1 MSTNSHRVGA
11 VHGSVSYAT
20 HTDDRRLFHYEYAPH
35 GTEETNVEFVEHVVE
50 IVDVRR
56 LSRPLRLE
64 VEGAGVFRHRSD
76 LRCFYDEEELRRVGY
91 PETAELVRSLTG
103 AADVVVFDHN
113 IRGRSDRAKAP
124 TAVDVRPPVFQIH
137 TDFTGKSAEARAAA
151 VLGTGPVAGRRI
163 IAINVWRPLVAPLR
177 DCPLAICDASSVDR
191 RDLLATDLLYPD
203 RTGQIY
209 YVAFNPAH
217 RWYYASDMQTDEVWV
232 FKNYD
237 SAAYGRVQSTP
248 HTAFVDPT
256 HRPADQSAHQPTIA
270 ARESVEFRAFAF
282 FND

>member
-1 MSTNSHRVGA
+1 MTTDPHHVGHT
-11 VHGSVSYAT
+11 VQGSVYYAT
-20 HTDDRRLFHYEYAPH
+20 RNDDRRLFQCAYAPH

-50 IVDVRR
+50 IGDVRQS
-56 LSRPLRLE
+56 SRPLRLE
-64 VEGAGVFRHRSD
+64 VEGASMLRHRSD
-76 LRCFYDEEELRRVGY
+76 VQRFYDEEELRHVGY
-91 PETAELVRSLTG
+91 PETAELLRSVTG

-113 IRGRSDRAKAP
+113 IRGRADRAKAP
-124 TAVDVRPPVFQIH
+124 TTGAVRPPVFHIH
-137 TDFTGKSAEARAAA
+137 TDFTGKSARVRAAA
-151 VLGTGPVAGRRI
+151 VLGTTAVSGQRMA
-163 IAINVWRPLVAPLR
+163 AINVWRPIAEPLR
-177 DCPLAICDASSVDR
+177 DCPLAVCDASSVEK

-217 RWYYASDMQTDEVWV
+217 RWYYASDMQTDEVWI

-237 SAAYGRVQSTP
+237 SAADGRARSTP

-256 HRPADQSAHQPTIA
+256 HHPLVT